1 MKMGYA
7 GVLLASRVFVFAYHQ
22 DSHIR
27 VVDRS
32 MQDCY
37 LKDAV
42 IGSSHYLRGGSA
54 EGRETTLCF
63 QNLTPRLGFVERLQT
78 CRMGKQ

>member
-1 MKMGYA
+1 MSYA
-7 GVLLASRVFVFAYHQ
+7 GVLLAFRIFVFAYQ
-22 DSHIR
+22 PGSHIR
-27 VVDRS
+27 VVDQN

-37 LKDAV
+37 SKDAV

-63 QNLTPRLGFVERLQT
+63 QNLTPRLAFGERLQT
-78 CRMGKQ
+78 